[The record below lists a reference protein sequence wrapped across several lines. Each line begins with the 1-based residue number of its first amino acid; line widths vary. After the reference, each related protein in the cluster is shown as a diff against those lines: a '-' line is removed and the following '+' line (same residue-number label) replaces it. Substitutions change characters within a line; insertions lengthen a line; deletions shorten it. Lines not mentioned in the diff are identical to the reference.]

1 MSSPLNGSSKSNKTK
16 LRKSSKDETNGRSGN
31 GNGESLLAPI
41 NSYEQTK
48 IESANKAFDDATQ
61 SYIDRVEHLKKSKTE
76 FKQQYKQELIVYEK
90 VRALKAEGLS
100 GNISE
105 EQTYV
110 RINDELN
117 KFKAIE
123 VSLREY
129 KKNTVDFFITKEAGI
144 IRICN

>member
-61 SYIDRVEHLKKSKTE
+61 SYIDGVEHLKKSMTE

-90 VRALKAEGLS
+90 VRALKTEGLS

-110 RINDELN
+110 RINDELD

-123 VSLREY
+123 VSLKEY
-129 KKNTVDFFITKEAGI
+129 KKNTVDFLLQKKQEV
-144 IRICN
+144 